1 MERKCAICAGVVLVD
16 KDNSQR
22 AIQYKKK
29 FYHCNCFTELCDQ
42 KIANKRA
49 SASWADV
56 KLHIDD
62 LVQET
67 MVSQQNEIAK
77 DEIYKFISRQYN
89 ISYVGSVTVCKLNSI
104 YNGTFHGLAYP
115 IEPVELFEEWKYYW
129 DELCAI
135 RCNKGIVGENAMN
148 YDIAI
153 LLKKNAEYRRR
164 KQSEQLA
171 REIQRQ
177 QKEDVVVV
185 DTNIIMKKT
194 KKHKIADLYTE
205 MTGGDG
211 NE

>member
-1 MERKCAICAGVVLVD
+1 MDRKCAVCEGVVAID

-29 FYHCNCFTELCDQ
+29 FYHFNCFTELCDQ

-49 SASWADV
+49 SSSWDDV

-67 MVSQQNEIAK
+67 TVSQQNEIAK
-77 DEIYKFISRQYN
+77 DEIYKLISKQYD
-89 ISYVGSVTVCKLNSI
+89 ISYIGSTIVYKLNGI

-115 IEPVELFEEWKYYW
+115 IEPTEFLEEWNYYW
-129 DELCAI
+129 DELCSI
-135 RCNKGIVGENAMN
+135 RRNKGLTGERAMS

-153 LLKKNAEYRRR
+153 LLQKNAEYRRH
-164 KQSEQLA
+164 KQSEKLA

-177 QKEDVVVV
+177 QQEDAVIV
-185 DTNIIMKKT
+185 DTSIITKKT
-194 KKHKIADLYTE
+194 KRHKIADLYTE
-205 MTGGDG
+205 MTGGEN

>member
-49 SASWADV
+49 SAVWADV
-56 KLHIDD
+56 RLHIDD
-62 LVQET
+62 LVKET
-67 MVSQQNEIAK
+67 MISQQNEIAK
-77 DEIYKFISRQYN
+77 DEIYKFISKQYD
-89 ISYVGSVTVCKLNSI
+89 ISYIGSTIVCKLSSI
-104 YNGTFHGLAYP
+104 YNGTLRGLAYP
-115 IEPVELFEEWKYYW
+115 IEPVELLDEWKYYW
-129 DELCAI
+129 DELCSI
-135 RCNKGIVGENAMN
+135 RHNKGIVGENAMN
-148 YDIAI
+148 YDVAI
-153 LLKKNAEYRRR
+153 LLKRNAEYRKR

-177 QKEDVVVV
+177 QKESAVIV
-185 DTNIIMKKT
+185 DTSIITKTT

-205 MTGGDG
+205 MTGGEG